1 MYGCW
6 LFAAVPIPSPH
17 LPAVQAVCPLVSA
30 LSVRLIP
37 VRLTCQQY
45 VIILSHMQATSQEE
59 DLDPVWRALANPI
72 RRKMLDLL
80 RQGPRT
86 TGDLAAEFPEL
97 SRFAVMQHL
106 GVLEEAKLVVPRK
119 SGRRRFNYLN
129 PIPIQQMYQRWVS
142 QFQRPWAES
151 LVALKGEL
159 EGEAK
164 DEIA

>member
-1 MYGCW
+1 MQ
-6 LFAAVPIPSPH
+6 LSIP
-17 LPAVQAVCPLVSA
+17 QD
-30 LSVRLIP
+30 
-37 VRLTCQQY
+37 
-45 VIILSHMQATSQEE
+45 

-72 RRKMLDLL
+72 RRKMLDIL
-80 RQGPRT
+80 RPGPRT

-106 GVLEEAKLVVPRK
+106 GVLEEGELVVRRK

-142 QFQRPWAES
+142 QYQRPWAES

-159 EGEAK
+159 ERKAQDE
-164 DEIA
+164 EIA

>member
-1 MYGCW
+1 MQP
-6 LFAAVPIPSPH
+6 AAQ
-17 LPAVQAVCPLVSA
+17 LD
-30 LSVRLIP
+30 
-37 VRLTCQQY
+37 
-45 VIILSHMQATSQEE
+45 

-72 RRKMLDLL
+72 RRKMLDVL
-80 RQGPRT
+80 RHGPKT

-106 GVLEEAKLVVPRK
+106 GVLEEGKLVVPRK

-142 QFQRPWAES
+142 HFQRPWAES
-151 LVALKGEL
+151 LVALKSEL

>member
-1 MYGCW
+1 MQH
-6 LFAAVPIPSPH
+6 PSQH
-17 LPAVQAVCPLVSA
+17 D
-30 LSVRLIP
+30 
-37 VRLTCQQY
+37 
-45 VIILSHMQATSQEE
+45 
-59 DLDPVWRALANPI
+59 DLDHVWRALANPI
-72 RRKMLDLL
+72 RRKMLDIL
-80 RQGPRT
+80 RPGPRT

-106 GVLEEAKLVVPRK
+106 GVLEEGELVVRRK
-119 SGRRRFNYLN
+119 SGRQRFNYLN

-159 EGEAK
+159 EEEAK